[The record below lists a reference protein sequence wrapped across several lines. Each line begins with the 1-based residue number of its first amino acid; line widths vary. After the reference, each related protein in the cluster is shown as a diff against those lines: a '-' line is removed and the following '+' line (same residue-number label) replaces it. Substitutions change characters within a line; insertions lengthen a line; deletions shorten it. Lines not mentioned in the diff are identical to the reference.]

1 MLVKIAH
8 QLTILIS
15 SQNTVKKFK
24 RLASKTRLKMRK
36 VQTVPRRKDHQ
47 AFNAVMMIVMKM
59 LISLI
64 NFNRSIATKKI
75 LVKKRSYHKNLRNPL
90 TFQLITQEN
99 WKPIK
104 KRIVQKTNLKEC
116 CILRNFLLNQI
127 NYKKTREV
135 AFCWRTAFKHK
146 LKTLS

>member
-75 LVKKRSYHKNLRNPL
+75 LTFKCSTLQSTRTYRKQFLVLYSFYWNGDNQEWVLVVQSSIRTSSTRSRD
-90 TFQLITQEN
+90 
-99 WKPIK
+99 
-104 KRIVQKTNLKEC
+104 RIER
-116 CILRNFLLNQI
+116 IL
-127 NYKKTREV
+127 
-135 AFCWRTAFKHK
+135 A
-146 LKTLS
+146 S